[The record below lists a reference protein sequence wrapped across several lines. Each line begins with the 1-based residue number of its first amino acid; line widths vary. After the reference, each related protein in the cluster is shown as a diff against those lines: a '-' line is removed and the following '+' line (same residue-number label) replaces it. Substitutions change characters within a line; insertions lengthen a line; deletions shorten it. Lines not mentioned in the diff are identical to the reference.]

1 MVVLSQQRP
10 DDRFYNITRLDFF
23 LWKKHQIFKI
33 EDTLFTIG
41 LAKSSYLEERRP
53 KTVSFHFLVEY

>member
-1 MVVLSQQRP
+1 MTDFTILQGL
-10 DDRFYNITRLDFF
+10 IFF